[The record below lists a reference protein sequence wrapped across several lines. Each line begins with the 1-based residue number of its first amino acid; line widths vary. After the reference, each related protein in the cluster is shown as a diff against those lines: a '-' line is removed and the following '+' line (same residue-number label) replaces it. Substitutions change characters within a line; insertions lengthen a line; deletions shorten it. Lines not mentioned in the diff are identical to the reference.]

1 MKWVVAGSVMFASAE
16 AAHWAVIMAGS
27 NTYGNYRHQA
37 DACHAYQIAKR
48 NGIPES
54 NIIML
59 AYDDIANDSKNP
71 FPGKVFNKPTS
82 AGVEGVDVYAGCNIN
97 YRGKDV
103 TGENFLKVL
112 SGDASASGPVLK
124 STAEDHVFVYYAD
137 HGGTGILGVPNGAAG
152 GYIHAADINAAIET
166 LQKKGGYKDL
176 LFYLEACE
184 SGSIFNTLLKAP
196 NAKAVTAAS
205 PTEPSWGWYCPS
217 SNGGDKVNGKEVGS
231 CLGDEFS
238 VRWMEDTESTNVLNE
253 TVGQQFAKVKKAVT
267 KSHVQKYG
275 VTSFDS
281 DPIGD
286 FEGNVGQLVAASAT
300 VPGNDGN
307 GVSSREVELHQ
318 AYYRVNRANTA
329 AARKQAEDE
338 LSAVLARRHSAD
350 VKFGAIASFAMQSD
364 ATKAQEMLEGSAEAL
379 TKVACHKTALES
391 SVQHCGSFND
401 YSLRYSRLFVNL
413 CESGLN
419 EQAVVAAIEKSCG
432 ATDDAEWGCSGSG
445 DPVAATC
452 YEGSAGALGVKETV
466 KVNLKKYTTGAGSM
480 DLVGTGI
487 KGFTCSDHSFTKSG
501 QDVSVDLGD
510 CLPTGVTVPKLKYC
524 SDSDTIAVTVKDSAV
539 PLPISTTL
547 KKVACSS
554 TVVV

>member
-37 DACHAYQIAKR
+37 DACHAYQIAKK

-152 GYIHAADINAAIET
+152 GYIHAADVNVAIET

-205 PTEPSWGWYCPS
+205 PTESSWGWYCPS
-217 SNGGDKVNGKEVGS
+217 SSGGDKVNGKEVGS

-238 VRWMEDTESTNVLNE
+238 VRWMEDTEASDITKE
-253 TVGQQFAKVKKAVT
+253 TVGQQFTKMLTKVT

-281 DPIGD
+281 EPVGD
-286 FEGNVGQLVAASAT
+286 FEGTDGQVLRGVAAT
-300 VPGNDGN
+300 EMDGDS
-307 GVSSREVELHQ
+307 VDSRQVELHQ
-318 AYYRVNRANTA
+318 AYYRVNRAQTPAERKA
-329 AARKQAEDE
+329 AEGE
-338 LSAVLARRHSAD
+338 LSQLLARRRSAD
-350 VKFGAIASFAMQSD
+350 KRFAAIASFAMQGDS
-364 ATKAQEMLEGSAEAL
+364 AKAQEMLEGPPKAF
-379 TKVACHKTALES
+379 TQVACHQYALK
-391 SVQHCGSFND
+391 SVVEHCGSFND

-413 CESGLN
+413 CESGMN
-419 EQAVVAAIEKSCG
+419 QQSVGAAIEKGCG
-432 ATDDAEWGCSGSG
+432 T
-445 DPVAATC
+445 
-452 YEGSAGALGVKETV
+452 
-466 KVNLKKYTTGAGSM
+466 
-480 DLVGTGI
+480 
-487 KGFTCSDHSFTKSG
+487 
-501 QDVSVDLGD
+501 Q
-510 CLPTGVTVPKLKYC
+510 
-524 SDSDTIAVTVKDSAV
+524 
-539 PLPISTTL
+539 
-547 KKVACSS
+547 
-554 TVVV
+554 VVV